1 MERWWRIFKK
11 NLKMITYT
19 IYTLIFF
26 ILAFVIYISFRG
38 IKSNIE
44 LKKNIS
50 SNNINQTLNY
60 SKNDILNQLKEANE
74 MKKKGVITK
83 KEFINIKKKI
93 LSN

>member
-1 MERWWRIFKK
+1 
-11 NLKMITYT
+11 MITYT

-26 ILAFVIYISFRG
+26 ILAFVIYIAFRG

>member
-1 MERWWRIFKK
+1 
-11 NLKMITYT
+11 MITYT

-26 ILAFVIYISFRG
+26 ILAFVIYIAFRG

-44 LKKNIS
+44 LKKNLS